1 MSEQKSQESDFDYTY
16 KVIDAVT
23 EAMDRVAAKPE
34 MAQEFIVDLL
44 KKMPELVDA
53 LMTVTMPEHRQK
65 VAELVKSSSGMIAAW
80 AKMMAKSI

>member
-1 MSEQKSQESDFDYTY
+1 MSEQKSQESDIDYAY

-34 MAQEFIVDLL
+34 LAQAFMFDLL

-53 LMTVTMPEHRQK
+53 LMGITMPEHRQK
-65 VAELVKSSSGMIAAW
+65 MAELVRSSARMLAIW
-80 AKMMAKSI
+80 AKVMTK

>member
-1 MSEQKSQESDFDYTY
+1 MSEQESDVDYAY

-34 MAQEFIVDLL
+34 LAQAFMFDLL

-53 LMTVTMPEHRQK
+53 LMGITMPEHRQK
-65 VAELVKSSSGMIAAW
+65 MAELVRSSARMLAIW
-80 AKMMAKSI
+80 AKVMTK

>member
-1 MSEQKSQESDFDYTY
+1 MSNQKSQESEVDYTY

-34 MAQEFIVDLL
+34 LAQAFMFDLL

-53 LMTVTMPEHRQK
+53 LMGITMPEHRQK
-65 VAELVKSSSGMIAAW
+65 MAELVRSSARMLVIW
-80 AKMMAKSI
+80 AKTIMK

>member
-1 MSEQKSQESDFDYTY
+1 MSNQKSQESDIDYAY

-34 MAQEFIVDLL
+34 LAQAFMFDLL

-53 LMTVTMPEHRQK
+53 LMGITMPEHRQK
-65 VAELVKSSSGMIAAW
+65 MAELVRSSARMLAIW
-80 AKMMAKSI
+80 AKVMTK

>member
-1 MSEQKSQESDFDYTY
+1 MSEQKSQESDIDYTY

-34 MAQEFIVDLL
+34 LAQAFMFDLL

-53 LMTVTMPEHRQK
+53 LMGITMPEHRQK
-65 VAELVKSSSGMIAAW
+65 MAELVRSSARMLAIW
-80 AKMMAKSI
+80 AKVMTK